1 MLVIKKVPIVTFAFC
16 VALASMQVHAEEIA
30 EQNLLDLY
38 QRALNQDPS
47 WASSR
52 SANLA
57 AQEKLEQGKALYRP
71 SVTFNANT
79 SESRTN
85 LEREIDNVQLDSNNN
100 LVSSGGRQ
108 RFNTFNY
115 SLNVIQPIFRRDN
128 YVQYQQS
135 KLVVSQADRQ
145 LILDKQ
151 NLMLRVSQAYFDV
164 LLAQDSIELINAQKS
179 AISRQLEQANANF
192 EVGTS
197 TITDVNEAQ
206 ARYDL
211 TLAEEITAINQ
222 LEIKKRAVQAIIGD
236 MPQSFATVREDL
248 VPRTPQPG
256 DMQAWVDIAEQNNL
270 ALAIQQYNYQIASRE
285 VERARA
291 GHMPTLDAVASYSD
305 NRNNGSASGFA
316 SDLEDLTVGLQLE
329 IPIYQGGAV
338 SSRVREAAANL
349 EKARHDLEV
358 VRRDAELDTR
368 QAYLDVSSG
377 VAQVKAYE
385 QALTSSQSQLDSTT
399 LGYEVGV
406 RTSVDVL
413 NAQQQFYS
421 AKRDLLQARYNYL
434 LNSVRL
440 KFATGL
446 LTEADLIEVNQQLLI
461 NNQARLHQ
469 PVQTAE

>member
-1 MLVIKKVPIVTFAFC
+1 MVAAKNLSYLGMALLMTFAGF
-16 VALASMQVHAEEIA
+16 QVHADEA
-30 EQNLLDLY
+30 ATQNLLDIY
-38 QRALNQDPS
+38 QSALDQDPS

-57 AQEKLEQGKALYRP
+57 AQEKLEQGKALHRP
-71 SVTFNANT
+71 TVTFNSNA
-79 SESRTN
+79 SESET
-85 LEREIDNVQLDSNNN
+85 NVQYLGEGSVFRNE
-100 LVSSGGRQ
+100 GRE
-108 RFNTFNY
+108 RFNTFAY
-115 SLNVIQPIFRRDN
+115 GLNVNQPIYRKDN
-128 YVQYQQS
+128 FVQYQQS
-135 KLVVSQADRQ
+135 KLVVSQADRK

-151 NLMLRVSQAYFDV
+151 NLMLRVTQAYFDV

-179 AISRQLEQANANF
+179 AISRQLEQAKANF

-211 TLAEEITAINQ
+211 AIAEEITAINQ
-222 LEIKKRAVQAIIGD
+222 LEIKKRSVQAIIGN
-236 MPQSFATVREDL
+236 MPQNLATVREDL
-248 VPRTPQPG
+248 NPQAPQPN
-256 DMQAWVDIAEQNNL
+256 DMQAWVNLTEQNSL
-270 ALAIQQYNYQIASRE
+270 ALAIQQYNFQIASRE

-291 GHMPTLDAVASYSD
+291 GHLPTLDAVASYRD
-305 NRNNGSASGFA
+305 TRNSGSANGFG
-316 SDLEDLTVGLQLE
+316 SDLEDLTIGIQLE
-329 IPIYQGGAV
+329 IPIYQGGAI

-349 EKARHDLEV
+349 QKAQQDMEV
-358 VRRDAELDTR
+358 VRREAELNTR

-385 QALTSSQSQLDSTT
+385 QALISSQSQLDSTT

-413 NAQQQFYS
+413 NAQQQFYT

-434 LNSVRL
+434 LSSVRL

-446 LTEADLIEVNQQLLI
+446 LTEADLAEVNQQLLAK
-461 NNQARLHQ
+461 N
-469 PVQTAE
+469 